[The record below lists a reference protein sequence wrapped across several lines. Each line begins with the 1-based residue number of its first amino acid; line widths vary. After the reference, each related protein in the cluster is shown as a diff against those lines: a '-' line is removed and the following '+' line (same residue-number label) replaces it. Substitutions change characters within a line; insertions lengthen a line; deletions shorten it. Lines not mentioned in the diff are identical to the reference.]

1 MTDEV
6 VRKEHF
12 DEYARRVDER
22 LAHLEKAM
30 SQRFPSLEKRMDL
43 DTAQAAKTLL
53 GSTSA
58 LTT

>member
-1 MTDEV
+1 MTGEF
-6 VRKEHF
+6 VRKEHS
-12 DEYARRVDER
+12 DECARRVDER

-30 SQRFPSLEKRMDL
+30 SQSFPSLEKRMDL
-43 DTAQAAKTLL
+43 DTAHVATTLL